1 MKTHHFHTKLPYQK
15 QMLRQ
20 IKWWLQNAPI
30 TKNGVLPVTTL
41 FFWKICFSLRTSYKE
56 LICCTSNPN
65 AHICTFCKR
74 WSFIMRCFFY
84 LSILNR
90 KDWNPSTSSVI
101 CIKHFENKNVKKKI
115 EGKPVLKLS
124 SASLATRENSALSPT
139 YSKPRKSTFE

>member
-1 MKTHHFHTKLPYQK
+1 
-15 QMLRQ
+15 
-20 IKWWLQNAPI
+20 
-30 TKNGVLPVTTL
+30 
-41 FFWKICFSLRTSYKE
+41 
-56 LICCTSNPN
+56 
-65 AHICTFCKR
+65 
-74 WSFIMRCFFY
+74 MRCFFY

-115 EGKPVLKLS
+115 DGKPVLKLS

>member
-1 MKTHHFHTKLPYQK
+1 
-15 QMLRQ
+15 
-20 IKWWLQNAPI
+20 
-30 TKNGVLPVTTL
+30 
-41 FFWKICFSLRTSYKE
+41 
-56 LICCTSNPN
+56 
-65 AHICTFCKR
+65 
-74 WSFIMRCFFY
+74 MRCFFY

-124 SASLATRENSALSPT
+124 SASLATGENSALSPT